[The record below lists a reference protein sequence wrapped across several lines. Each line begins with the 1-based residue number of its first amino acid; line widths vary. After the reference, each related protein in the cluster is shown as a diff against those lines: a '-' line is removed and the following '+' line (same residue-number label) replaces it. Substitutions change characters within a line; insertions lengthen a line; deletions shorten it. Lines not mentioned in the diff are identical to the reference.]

1 MAMTDTAKKSTFT
14 DTSTECAICYD
25 DLDDGSSKIITLSCG
40 HRYHLACIA
49 RQLRIA
55 QPSKAKRLIFSGCR
69 CAKCGAFCDHPEL
82 ENLTRRTDELMEK
95 VDRLVVEQLKTDEP
109 DSWRSAAND
118 AVAKAK
124 LVDDGRRS
132 YAFYLCGGCDE
143 PYFGGTT
150 ECADG
155 VEGELTTSEDRIC
168 QTCSPKSQ
176 AVCQHAFEHGPFHV
190 WKCRYCCN
198 PSDFVCYGNVHFCNR
213 CHERNTQRA
222 RHRRQGAGE
231 LPVLEG
237 IPCPGESCPFPKP
250 DGCNKHANG
259 SGLECEQVYYCASCE
274 SCPSGHTFE
283 ENPGSRN
290 FVINPSGEEGMRG
303 WQSAHGHGLWRVENM
318 EIPVDRSTTSNF
330 VSSYM
335 WCVMAQTIPLHQY
348 VRHPSM
354 ARLEVSAKVM
364 ARTDCPSVFRMEAIV
379 TDSQR
384 RVIRRE
390 QTSQLDA
397 PADFWEKIT
406 LTFDPV
412 DGAHEVT
419 MVVYGKDSRF
429 WQGNFGSKVC
439 HCSVRV
445 LGTEE
450 ELRNNLL
457 PDQNNV
463 QDQRRQRL
471 NDVLRERA
479 LDIVL
484 PIVAVIFFW

>member
-1 MAMTDTAKKSTFT
+1 
-14 DTSTECAICYD
+14 
-25 DLDDGSSKIITLSCG
+25 
-40 HRYHLACIA
+40 
-49 RQLRIA
+49 
-55 QPSKAKRLIFSGCR
+55 
-69 CAKCGAFCDHPEL
+69 
-82 ENLTRRTDELMEK
+82 
-95 VDRLVVEQLKTDEP
+95 
-109 DSWRSAAND
+109 
-118 AVAKAK
+118 
-124 LVDDGRRS
+124 
-132 YAFYLCGGCDE
+132 
-143 PYFGGTT
+143 
-150 ECADG
+150 
-155 VEGELTTSEDRIC
+155 
-168 QTCSPKSQ
+168 
-176 AVCQHAFEHGPFHV
+176 
-190 WKCRYCCN
+190 
-198 PSDFVCYGNVHFCNR
+198 
-213 CHERNTQRA
+213 
-222 RHRRQGAGE
+222 
-231 LPVLEG
+231 
-237 IPCPGESCPFPKP
+237 
-250 DGCNKHANG
+250 
-259 SGLECEQVYYCASCE
+259 
-274 SCPSGHTFE
+274 
-283 ENPGSRN
+283 
-290 FVINPSGEEGMRG
+290 MRG

-457 PDQNNV
+457 PGS
-463 QDQRRQRL
+463 
-471 NDVLRERA
+471 A
-479 LDIVL
+479 
-484 PIVAVIFFW
+484 